1 MQLDEENLEY
11 VASFAN
17 FCLDCG
23 RIPMAI
29 KEYQRLEKMAELND
43 IPVEDTL
50 FDASRLIVDAI
61 ERVGQGRDN
70 PMIQPW
76 LRQSLVWAVG
86 GLGFN
91 AEDAVEMLSSDE

>member
-1 MQLDEENLEY
+1 
-11 VASFAN
+11 
-17 FCLDCG
+17 
-23 RIPMAI
+23 MAI

>member
-1 MQLDEENLEY
+1 
-11 VASFAN
+11 
-17 FCLDCG
+17 
-23 RIPMAI
+23 MAI
-29 KEYQRLEKMAELND
+29 KEYQRLEKMAELNE

-76 LRQSLVWAVG
+76 LRQSLIWAVG
-86 GLGFN
+86 GLGYS
-91 AEDAVEMLSSDE
+91 AEDAAELLTSDE